1 MMSISRIMGGFNADR
16 RSASLLADPARLE
29 LLDLAVV
36 RSMAASTSALTRD
49 RSRGR
54 RPVQRLEEV
63 MILREIGRRT
73 GQVDLFTKAS
83 GVANRA
89 ATEASAE
96 SRIFAAAR
104 LQQALCALEAAHL
117 SAEPEELANGAA
129 ATRGAHIAKARLAEA
144 EHVLGCAPGKLN
156 GPGLIRARL
165 LAADALASGDR
176 NAMLDTIAVFDEA
189 IVTVDA
195 RVRATGAGQADAA
208 LARYERADLMV
219 GMGVKLREAGL
230 LHRAVRD
237 LEALAARVD
246 QNYLPLSW
254 SRTQTLR
261 GTALKALGEIT
272 AEAML
277 MKDAAE
283 AFQAAIDAVPKGHS
297 PLDRA
302 RAAHGLGLTLQAAAE
317 LAGEVSFYASAL
329 KAFDRALD
337 ELNIAGL
344 PYRAVVAHDRAA
356 CLARQ
361 AERSGDLG
369 SLMQAEKA
377 LKLQLVDHA
386 AAADPVAWA
395 VVQISL
401 ARIYEARADL
411 SGDKGERANAAF
423 ALTEALE
430 IFSERGLKSLSDVA
444 SAALTRVKAPVG
456 R

>member
-1 MMSISRIMGGFNADR
+1 MSGLTPDR
-16 RSASLLADPARLE
+16 RSTSLLADPARLE
-29 LLDLAVV
+29 LLDLSVV

-89 ATEASAE
+89 AAEAVSE
-96 SRIFAAAR
+96 SRLFAAAR

-117 SAEPEELANGAA
+117 SAEPEDLDDGAV
-129 ATRGAHIAKARLAEA
+129 ATRGAHVAKARLAEA

-165 LAADALASGDR
+165 MAADALATCDR

-189 IVTVDA
+189 IVTLDT
-195 RVRATGAGQADAA
+195 RVRATNAGQSEAA

-230 LHRAVRD
+230 LHRAARD
-237 LEALAARVD
+237 LDTLAARLD
-246 QNYLPLSW
+246 PNYLPLSW

-272 AEAML
+272 AEARL

-283 AFQAAIDAVPKGHS
+283 AFQAAIDAVPAGHS

-302 RAAHGLGLTLQAAAE
+302 RGAHGLALTLQGAAE
-317 LAGEVSFYASAL
+317 LAGDKSFYASAL
-329 KAFDRALD
+329 KAFDRALE
-337 ELNIAGL
+337 ELTIASL

-361 AERSGDLG
+361 AERSGDLAA
-369 SLMQAEKA
+369 LARAEKA
-377 LKLQLVDHA
+377 FKGQLTDHA

-401 ARIYEARADL
+401 ARIYESRADL
-411 SGDKGERANAAF
+411 LGDTGERANAAF

-430 IFSERGLKSLSDVA
+430 VFAERGLRSLSEVA
-444 SAALTRVKAPVG
+444 SAALTRVKAPLSG
-456 R
+456 H